1 MPERRTTRSA
11 TRGLA
16 WPLHADDRGSLAL
29 SSGLGNIEQSMRA
42 ILLTVPGER
51 VMRPDFGCDIWRH
64 LTGAMDAP
72 ALERAKACVHDAV
85 VRWEPRVEV
94 GDVAARDVDPGGN
107 TSVIVAGTGEPAE
120 KTCVDIDIAFTERAT
135 ATRAIAQ
142 FRCVLTGEPAIV
154 VHLAAPGDPHH
165 EEWRTRTMLQR
176 VRGAW

>member
-16 WPLHADDRGSLAL
+16 CPLHADDRGSLAL

-51 VMRPDFGCDIWRH
+51 VMRPDFGCEIWH
-64 LTGAMDAP
+64 VMAAAMDAA
-72 ALERAKACVHDAV
+72 ALERAEASVLDAM

-94 GDVAARDVDPGGN
+94 GDVAARDADLEGN
-107 TSVIVAGTGEPAE
+107 TSVIVAGTGQPAG
-120 KTCVDIDIAFTERAT
+120 KTCVDLDIAFTERAT

-142 FRCVLTGEPAIV
+142 FRCVLTNEPAMV
-154 VHLAAPGDPHH
+154 VHLAAAGDPHDD
-165 EEWRTRTMLQR
+165 EWRTRTMLHR
-176 VRGAW
+176 VRRAW